1 MPPNTPSNNPSVAVL
16 SAGPD
21 AERPVSIRS
30 ATAVHTALIHAGYTA
45 SLHEIDAPSTDQ
57 LAALTAHADLIF
69 PVLHGPWGEGGP
81 LQDRLEALA
90 KPYIGCRPQAARLAM
105 DKLATKLAAAR
116 ARVPTAP
123 AAILN
128 PADPVP
134 PLPLPLVIKPTHE
147 GSSVGLHLCHTI
159 ADYQTAH
166 ATATNPPT
174 TSLRLSVSPS
184 LPIQLIEP
192 LLQGRELTV
201 SLIPANAPAE
211 LRPLPIIEITPAS
224 GVYDYAAKYDRSDTR
239 YTPSPELPEGVAQAL
254 SQYALTAAHAIGVRH
269 LSRVDFILT
278 QEGPSLLEIN
288 TMPGFTHTSL
298 LPMAAKAA
306 GIDLPALVNRLI
318 QAALAD

>member
-1 MPPNTPSNNPSVAVL
+1 MHMTSLPSIAVL

-30 ATAVHTALIHAGYTA
+30 AAAVHAALTQAGYTA
-45 SLHEIDAPSTDQ
+45 ALHEIDAPSTDQ

-116 ARVPTAP
+116 AKVPTAP

-128 PADPVP
+128 PNDPTP

-147 GSSVGLHLCHTI
+147 GSSVGLHLCHTTD
-159 ADYQTAH
+159 DYQKAHTA
-166 ATATNPPT
+166 AISPPPC
-174 TSLRLSVSPS
+174 LRASVPPC
-184 LPIQLIEP
+184 LPPIHLIEP
-192 LLQGRELTV
+192 LLTGRELTV
-201 SLIPANAPAE
+201 SLIPADPPAD

-239 YTPSPELPEGVAQAL
+239 YTPNPRLPEGTAQTL

-269 LSRVDFILT
+269 LARVDFILT

-288 TMPGFTHTSL
+288 TMPGFTQTSL

-306 GIDLPALVNRLI
+306 NIDLPTLVTRLV